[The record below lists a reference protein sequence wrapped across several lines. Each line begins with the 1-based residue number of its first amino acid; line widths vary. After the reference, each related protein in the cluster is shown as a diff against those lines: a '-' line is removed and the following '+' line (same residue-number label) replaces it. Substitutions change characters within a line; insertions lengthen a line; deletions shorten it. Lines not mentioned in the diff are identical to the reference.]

1 MEENKQA
8 KRSYRRNKPVT
19 KSKVY
24 AIRLDIDLVDFV
36 REQPNMSKFINELI
50 RKEKENTQKYEEKS
64 KAFELIEF
72 VWNNEKTDSYLRVNI
87 AMYEAVKLAIIS
99 QMKFNKEDFQNI
111 FSKFSGGYWFG
122 VNANGKGYG
131 ENFYRKA
138 VTSGN
143 ISACQ
148 SYEAFC
154 NIKPFIDSK
163 GRRLCKG
170 AMYRDNEKRYR
181 VTGFD
186 FSTKKVYLVGYAIS
200 DWEEKGKK
208 TLFNFTNNEWNEFR
222 KQIKQF

>member
-1 MEENKQA
+1 MN
-8 KRSYRRNKPVT
+8 
-19 KSKVY
+19 
-24 AIRLDIDLVDFV
+24 
-36 REQPNMSKFINELI
+36 
-50 RKEKENTQKYEEKS
+50 EKS

-170 AMYRDNEKRYR
+170 AMYRDAKAYAAIAIAEEGMRQKAIEAFKFA
-181 VTGFD
+181 VD
-186 FSTKKVYLVGYAIS
+186 GYFIIGGTDYSA
-200 DWEEKGKK
+200 DR
-208 TLFNFTNNEWNEFR
+208 LNEF
-222 KQIKQF
+222 IKKLES

>member
-1 MEENKQA
+1 MN
-8 KRSYRRNKPVT
+8 
-19 KSKVY
+19 
-24 AIRLDIDLVDFV
+24 
-36 REQPNMSKFINELI
+36 
-50 RKEKENTQKYEEKS
+50 EKS

-208 TLFNFTNNEWNEFR
+208 TLFNFTRSPTMNMPYKTSRDYQLLKKLLDEGKEIVCFTDFPIIIGFSVMFV
-222 KQIKQF
+222 KQEK